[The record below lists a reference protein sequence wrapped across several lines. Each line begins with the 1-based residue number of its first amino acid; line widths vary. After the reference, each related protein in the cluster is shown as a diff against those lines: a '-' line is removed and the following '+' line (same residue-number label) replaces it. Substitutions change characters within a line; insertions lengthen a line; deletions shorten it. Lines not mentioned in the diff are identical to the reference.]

1 MSSAPFPPPSPRQRT
16 ELKHIQA
23 ERVDA
28 AARGYLLLG
37 ALVLSLVVALD
48 NRQLLPAR
56 YFNDDARLQKFIAY
70 PFLITSQ
77 GSFRGTVD
85 LFRLLHLGG
94 HPQIVATVAMVMLTI
109 SVLVTLVKAMQHG
122 TVDNTSVTILAAAL
136 VFGAIYFAQYS
147 KEFFVLPIV
156 IVFLLRRERRSHEL
170 IFFVVAG
177 LYAFEVRSYW
187 FGVLAVF
194 VANRYIL
201 KRLPSRR
208 LVAAYLTSLVAAAA
222 LVLSTGLGNSVG
234 YERAGVIA
242 SLSVDPTTAIHP
254 PLGASVIDNLINTVY
269 VWLTLLLPLPLLR
282 LGAVYIVTGGLI
294 AYLWWQLLARLPLQS
309 IPTGMKLN
317 YDALCLLLAYVSVE
331 ALFEPDYGSYL
342 RHLSPFLVLFVL
354 VRQLPRWRTTKTN
367 AAAVTEPAPRAQA
380 HLPRTS
386 WAARSG

>member
-1 MSSAPFPPPSPRQRT
+1 
-16 ELKHIQA
+16 
-23 ERVDA
+23 
-28 AARGYLLLG
+28 
-37 ALVLSLVVALD
+37 VLSLVVALD

-56 YFNDDARLQKFIAY
+56 YFNDDARLQRFIAN
-70 PFLITSQ
+70 PSLITSQ

-94 HPQIVATVAMVMLTI
+94 HPQIVATIAMVMLTI

-156 IVFLLRRERRSHEL
+156 IIFLLRRERRSHEL
-170 IFFVVAG
+170 TFFVVTG

-208 LVAAYLTSLVAAAA
+208 LVAAYLTGLVATAA

-254 PLGASVIDNLINTVY
+254 PLGASVIDNLFNTVY

-282 LGAVYIVTGGLI
+282 LGVVYIVTGGLI
-294 AYLWWQLLARLPLQS
+294 AYLWWQLLARLPLRS

-367 AAAVTEPAPRAQA
+367 AAVVRESASRAQA
-380 HLPRTS
+380 RPPRTS